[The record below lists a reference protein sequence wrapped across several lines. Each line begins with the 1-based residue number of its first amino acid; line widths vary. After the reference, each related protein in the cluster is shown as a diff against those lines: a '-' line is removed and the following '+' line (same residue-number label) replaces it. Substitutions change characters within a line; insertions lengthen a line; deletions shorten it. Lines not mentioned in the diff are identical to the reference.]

1 MIGTE
6 IRKNDKM
13 PQEKYEND
21 IMPAILI
28 SQSNE
33 MAGMWVY
40 QNQLSFVGFK
50 LFP

>member
-6 IRKNDKM
+6 IRKYNKKT
-13 PQEKYEND
+13 QEKYD
-21 IMPAILI
+21 IMAAMLI

-33 MAGMWVY
+33 MAGMLVY
-40 QNQLSFVGFK
+40 QNQLSFVGFE